1 VSQGVL
7 PDREQGHRFDGTLQ
21 DGHGQGKLP
30 GLTAHLHRLNPVVPD
45 ENQNKAKGSQTMVL
59 LIIMWK
65 HGDIKSQQCDFYL
78 SPGTAGVRTEQEQR
92 TPTSMNM

>member
-1 VSQGVL
+1 MKDVAVCVCALCVYSPGVSQRVL

-59 LIIMWK
+59 SIIWK
-65 HGDIKSQQCDFYL
+65 HGDITFLCI
-78 SPGTAGVRTEQEQR
+78 
-92 TPTSMNM
+92 